1 MVHEHRKLTGKHRH
15 DDAADK
21 TDAGEQCECHAENF
35 IRFTL
40 AVLCIR
46 HADKARNATGVP
58 EDAKT
63 LKNTK
68 MSYAVL
74 KCPMPSSSR
83 KFASGIEKN
92 ILMNLTI
99 NVAAVKIAVPFK
111 KLCPFCSVF

>member
-1 MVHEHRKLTGKHRH
+1 MTMQPTRPMP
-15 DDAADK
+15 
-21 TDAGEQCECHAENF
+21 ENS
-35 IRFTL
+35 
-40 AVLCIR
+40 V
-46 HADKARNATGVP
+46 NATRKILSASRLRTTVFYSILQLMEKFAQMNGVP

-83 KFASGIEKN
+83 KFASGMEKN

-111 KLCPFCSVF
+111 KLWPFCSVF

>member
-1 MVHEHRKLTGKHRH
+1 MTMQPTRPMPENSVNATRKILSASRLRFCAYATLTRR
-15 DDAADK
+15 
-21 TDAGEQCECHAENF
+21 EM
-35 IRFTL
+35 
-40 AVLCIR
+40 
-46 HADKARNATGVP
+46 ATGVP